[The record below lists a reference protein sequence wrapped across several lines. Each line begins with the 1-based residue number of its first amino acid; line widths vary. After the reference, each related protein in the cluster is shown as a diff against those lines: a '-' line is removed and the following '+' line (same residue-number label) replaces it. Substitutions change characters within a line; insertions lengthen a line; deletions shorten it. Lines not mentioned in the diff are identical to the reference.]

1 MTRMKNQRQKMIKN
15 VTLFRFDT
23 FYSLLRKFEKI
34 MMKEYPKLFSKIKKT
49 LKSSKASEVDFS
61 MVELTPS

>member
-1 MTRMKNQRQKMIKN
+1 MKNQRQKMIKN

-49 LKSSKASEVDFS
+49 LKSSKPSEVDFS